1 MANNDYSIKEL
12 IGLEACTD
20 CRLCADVCPAASAAF
35 DGRLTGVYRLSG
47 IKKIL
52 RERAGIIRRLFGI
65 KDPSPARLE
74 NFSETVFRCT
84 LCGNC
89 QEVCPVGI
97 QLKDLWLSM
106 RQDMVHSR
114 AYPKK
119 IDMIKNNLAKSRNVF
134 DEDNEERAE
143 WVDDMR
149 DAPDHGF
156 IKESAEVVYFTGCV
170 SSFFPMVQKIPM
182 ALAETLEVLG
192 IDFTLLG
199 EEEWCCGFPLLG
211 AGLREMAG
219 EFIEHNI
226 KAVRQKG
233 AKKIIFACPSC
244 YKMWLEYY
252 PDEFE
257 IFHVTEFLVE
267 LIKDEQLQLKELLMT
282 VTYHDPCDLGRG
294 ARVFEAPRDIIHS
307 IPGVNLIELAD
318 NRESCRCCGG
328 GGNLEMIDTKLSA
341 EIARRK
347 IDDVMMTGAEAVI
360 TSCQQCVRTMKTF
373 VRRNKIPI
381 EVMDITELVKRALK
395 KK

>member
-1 MANNDYSIKEL
+1 MANKDYSIKEL
-12 IGLEACTD
+12 IGLEACTN
-20 CRLCADVCPAASAAF
+20 CRLCADVCPAASAAL
-35 DGRLTGVYRLSG
+35 DGHLTGVYRLSG

-52 RERAGIIRRLFGI
+52 RKRVGILQRLFG
-65 KDPSPARLE
+65 KKELSTVRLE
-74 NFSETVFRCT
+74 HFSDSVFRCT

-97 QLKDLWLSM
+97 QLKDLWLSI

-182 ALAETLEVLG
+182 ALAETLEVSG
-192 IDFTLLG
+192 VDFTLLG

-211 AGLREMAG
+211 AGLRDIAG
-219 EFIEHNI
+219 EFIDHNI
-226 KAVRQKG
+226 KAIRKKG
-233 AKKIIFACPSC
+233 AQKIIVVCPSC
-244 YKMWLEYY
+244 YQKWREYY

-257 IFHVTEFLVE
+257 IFHVTEFLIE
-267 LIKDEQLQLKELLMT
+267 LLKNKQLQLKELPMT

-294 ARVFEAPRDIIHS
+294 ARVFEAPRDIIRS
-307 IPGVNLIELAD
+307 IPGINLVELLD
-318 NRESCRCCGG
+318 NRENCRCCGG
-328 GGNLEMIDTKLSA
+328 GGNLESFAPEVGQAVARNRIRQAADVGAGTLISA
-341 EIARRK
+341 
-347 IDDVMMTGAEAVI
+347 
-360 TSCQQCVRTMKTF
+360 CQQCERTLANAARAERLRVRVK
-373 VRRNKIPI
+373 
-381 EVMDITELVKRALK
+381 DITEVVLEAMGG
-395 KK
+395 

>member
-1 MANNDYSIKEL
+1 MANQDYSIKEL
-12 IGLEACTD
+12 MELEACTN
-20 CRLCADVCPAASAAF
+20 CRLCADVCPAASAAL

-52 RERAGIIRRLFGI
+52 RKRVGILQRLFGK
-65 KDPSPARLE
+65 KDLSTVRLE
-74 NFSETVFRCT
+74 HFSDTVFRCT

-106 RQDMVHSR
+106 RQDMVHSS

-134 DEDNEERAE
+134 DEDNEERAD

-149 DAPDHGF
+149 NAPDHRF
-156 IKESAEVVYFTGCV
+156 IKDSAEVVYFTGCV

-182 ALAETLEVLG
+182 ALGETLEVSG
-192 IDFTLLG
+192 VDFTLLG

-211 AGLREMAG
+211 AGLRELAG

-226 KAVRQKG
+226 KAIQQKG

-244 YKMWLEYY
+244 YQMWREYY

-257 IFHVTEFLVE
+257 IFHVTEFLIE
-267 LIKDEQLQLKELLMT
+267 LIKDEQLQPKELPMT

-307 IPGVNLIELAD
+307 IPGVNLVELSD
-318 NRESCRCCGG
+318 NRESCMCCGG
-328 GGNLEMIDTKLSA
+328 GGNLEMIDTKLSV

-360 TSCQQCVRTMKTF
+360 TSCQQCVRTMNTY

-395 KK
+395 TL